1 MTINHRDLAGVD
13 LNLLVALDALLTERS
28 VTRAA
33 QRVGIGQSAMSSSL
47 ARLRKLLGD
56 ELLTRVPEGMALTPR
71 AMALVEPT
79 RASLRQF
86 QSIVL
91 REDSFDPETVER
103 NFTVAVPGSVEM
115 LFGPRLLAAILRQAP
130 GIWLT
135 FRIFDDDTVLKE
147 LDADRLDLA
156 IGLITEGGLQ
166 HKVRPLHRFGY
177 MCLYNDLLLRVGT
190 PISIGDYLRFPH
202 IMTSMTGTERG
213 AVDEAL
219 ARIGRTRKL
228 AATTPRFMTVPFLV
242 KEAPVITTMVAEIAM
257 VVADSLGLTTSPVP
271 VAVDDFTISMLWHAS
286 YDHDPAHR
294 WLRGVVGEVGRDFA
308 RAQSEAPV
316 G

>member
-1 MTINHRDLAGVD
+1 MTISHRDLAGID
-13 LNLLVALDALLTERS
+13 LNLLVALDALLTEKS

-33 QRVGIGQSAMSSSL
+33 QQVGIGQSAMSSSL

-56 ELLTRVPEGMALTPR
+56 ELLTRVPDGMALTPR

-91 REDSFDPETVER
+91 RENAFDPRSVER
-103 NFTVAVPGSVEM
+103 TFTVAVPGSVEM
-115 LFGPRLLAAILRQAP
+115 LFGPRLFAAILRQAP
-130 GIWLT
+130 GIRLT
-135 FRIFDDDTVLKE
+135 FRVFDYDTVLKD
-147 LDADRLDLA
+147 LDVDRLDLA
-156 IGLITEGGLQ
+156 IGLVTEGGLQ
-166 HKVRPLHRFGY
+166 HKVRPLHGFGY
-177 MCLYNDLLLRVGT
+177 MCLYNDELLRVGT
-190 PISIGDYLRFPH
+190 PISLEDYLRFPH
-202 IMTSMTGTERG
+202 VMTSMTGTERG

-219 ARIGRTRKL
+219 SRVGRTRRL

-242 KEAPVITTMVAEIAM
+242 KEAPVVTTMVAEIAM
-257 VVADSLGLTTSPVP
+257 VVADKLGLTTSPVP

-294 WLRGVVGEVGRDFA
+294 WLRGIVGEVA
-308 RAQSEAPV
+308 RNSAEAPT

>member
-1 MTINHRDLAGVD
+1 MTINHHDLAGID

-33 QRVGIGQSAMSSSL
+33 RQLGIGQSAMSSSL
-47 ARLRKLLGD
+47 KRLRKLLGD
-56 ELLTRVPEGMALTPR
+56 ELLSRVPEGMALTPR
-71 AMALVEPT
+71 AMALVAPT

-91 REDSFDPETVER
+91 REDAFDPGSVER
-103 NFTVAVPGSVEM
+103 TFAVAVPGSVEM
-115 LFGPRLLAAILRQAP
+115 LLGPRLLAALMRQAP
-130 GIWLT
+130 GIRLT
-135 FRIFDDDTVLKE
+135 FRVFDYDTVLKE

-156 IGLITEGGLQ
+156 IGLITAGGLQ
-166 HKVRPLHRFGY
+166 HKVRPLHGFRY
-177 MCLYNDLLLRVGT
+177 MCLFNDELLRVGT
-190 PISIGDYLRFPH
+190 PISLEDYLRFPH

-213 AVDEAL
+213 AVDDAL
-219 ARIGRTRKL
+219 ARIGRTRRL

-294 WLRGVVGEVGRDFA
+294 WLRGIVAEVGRDFA
-308 RAQSEAPV
+308 EARSATPV
-316 G
+316 A